1 MYSYNAKIINVVD
14 GDTVDAE
21 IDVGFKIKIT
31 HRLRLI
37 EVDTAEMHD
46 ANPDLRKLAK
56 TAKQYLID
64 TLLNK
69 TVKINTYKADA
80 FGRYLVEIY
89 LDKFCVN
96 DYLIESG
103 MARRWKRGD

>member
-1 MYSYNAKIINVVD
+1 MYSYHAKIINIVD

-21 IDVGFKIKIT
+21 IDLGFKIKIT

-37 EVDTAEMHD
+37 DVDAEET
-46 ANPDLRKLAK
+46 NDLDPQLRRLAK
-56 TAKQYLID
+56 NAKDYL
-64 TLLNK
+64 TEKLLDR
-69 TVKINTYKADA
+69 TVKINTYKTDS
-80 FGRYLVEIY
+80 FGRYLANIY

-103 MARRWKRGD
+103 LARKWKR